1 EILAPKGTY
10 INPGMV
16 ALLATFGYKNVPAGS
31 KPKVGIIATG
41 SELLEVDEPL
51 QPGKIRNSNSYMV
64 RSQVERAGS
73 VPVYFGQFSDDFGSC
88 YQHVKDASE
97 KVDYM
102 MTGRAVSVGYYD
114 YLPDSYEKLG
124 VNLLYN
130 KVGMRPDSVTTVAEK
145 DGKFL
150 FGLSGNPS
158 AFYVGF
164 ELFSRPV
171 NRTY

>member
-1 EILAPKGTY
+1 SCNAVVILELNNELIIDVRQFYKLKRNLQRGTKISFTGEETKQGEILAPKGTY

-64 RSQVERAGS
+64 RSQVERAGG

-88 YQHVKDASE
+88 YQHVKDA
-97 KVDYM
+97 
-102 MTGRAVSVGYYD
+102 
-114 YLPDSYEKLG
+114 
-124 VNLLYN
+124 
-130 KVGMRPDSVTTVAEK
+130 
-145 DGKFL
+145 
-150 FGLSGNPS
+150 
-158 AFYVGF
+158 
-164 ELFSRPV
+164 
-171 NRTY
+171 